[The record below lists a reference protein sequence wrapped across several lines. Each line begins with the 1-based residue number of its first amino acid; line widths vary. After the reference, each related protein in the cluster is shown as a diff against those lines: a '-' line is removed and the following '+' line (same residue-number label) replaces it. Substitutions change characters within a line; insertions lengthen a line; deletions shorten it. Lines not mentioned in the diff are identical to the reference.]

1 MIKTGIKSVIVLKSS
16 ELMFN
21 KKDLKSNITSCNGRI
36 NTNFH
41 NGEMPKEGS
50 HNICLSVILIAS
62 VFKMIKTFLQRC
74 F

>member
-1 MIKTGIKSVIVLKSS
+1 
-16 ELMFN
+16 MFN

>member
-1 MIKTGIKSVIVLKSS
+1 
-16 ELMFN
+16 MFN

-62 VFKMIKTFLQRC
+62 VFKMHKNFPSKVFLENLWISNANTLSKKKR
-74 F
+74 

>member
-1 MIKTGIKSVIVLKSS
+1 
-16 ELMFN
+16 MFN
-21 KKDLKSNITSCNGRI
+21 KKDLKSNVTSCNGRI